1 MGVSEIHTSYNLRE
15 SAEKK
20 ESSCIP
26 HDFINVV
33 SDIHVGRVRFAVKM
47 PKLSS
52 KGSSLTCDHSKA
64 LGGPL

>member
-1 MGVSEIHTSYNLRE
+1 MGVSEIHTSYNLWD

-26 HDFINVV
+26 HDFNNVL

-47 PKLSS
+47 PKL
-52 KGSSLTCDHSKA
+52 KL
-64 LGGPL
+64 